1 MLTLSPFYRRCQT
14 ELKPCSAAGEHSVAA
29 LRRAS
34 SITAPRVLQRFTTS
48 IVISVGAA
56 TDDDVTKR
64 SIPDPYVWQS
74 VVRRSLALLFT
85 SSSPWCW

>member
-34 SITAPRVLQRFTTS
+34 SITALRVLLLLQRFTTS

-56 TDDDVTKR
+56 DDDVTKR

-74 VVRRSLALLFT
+74 VGPPIT
-85 SSSPWCW
+85 CSSIY